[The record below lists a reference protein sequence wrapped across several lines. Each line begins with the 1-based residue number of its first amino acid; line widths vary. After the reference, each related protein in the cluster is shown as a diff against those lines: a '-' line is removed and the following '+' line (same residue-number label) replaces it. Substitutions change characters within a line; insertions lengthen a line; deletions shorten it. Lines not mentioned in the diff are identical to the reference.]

1 MDNKIKREIILS
13 KEQFKKLNDTG
24 KITIS
29 SPLFFNNEGIV
40 IKEQMITSVGEL
52 TNFITL
58 PDWSIEKLRLGETIT
73 VYFNFYNSPFN
84 VLLSV
89 EK

>member
-13 KEQFKKLNDTG
+13 KEQFKKLDDTG

>member
-13 KEQFKKLNDTG
+13 KEQFKKLDDTG

-40 IKEQMITSVGEL
+40 IKEQMITSVGDL

-73 VYFNFYNSPFN
+73 VYFNFYNSYFN

>member
-1 MDNKIKREIILS
+1 MNDKIKREIILS
-13 KEQFKKLNDTG
+13 KEQFTALDDAG

-29 SPLFFNNEGIV
+29 SPLFFNNKGLV
-40 IKEQMITSVGEL
+40 IKEQMITSVGDL

-73 VYFNFYNSPFN
+73 VYFNFYNSYFN

>member
-13 KEQFKKLNDTG
+13 KEQFKKLDDAG

-58 PDWSIEKLRLGETIT
+58 PDWSIEKLRLGETIA
-73 VYFNFYNSPFN
+73 VYFYFYDSHIN

>member
-1 MDNKIKREIILS
+1 MNDKIKREIVLS
-13 KEQFKKLNDTG
+13 KEQFKALDDTG

-29 SPLFFNNEGIV
+29 SPLFFNNKGLV
-40 IKEQMITSVGEL
+40 IKEQMITSVGDL

-73 VYFNFYNSPFN
+73 VYFNFYNSYFN

>member
-1 MDNKIKREIILS
+1 MNDKIKREIVLS
-13 KEQFKKLNDTG
+13 KEQFKALDDTG

-29 SPLFFNNEGIV
+29 SPLFFNNKGLV

-58 PDWSIEKLRLGETIT
+58 PDWSIEKLRLGETIA

>member
-13 KEQFKKLNDTG
+13 KEQFKKLDDTG

-29 SPLFFNNEGIV
+29 SPLFFNNEEIV
-40 IKEQMITSVGEL
+40 IKEQMITSVGDL

-84 VLLSV
+84 VSLSV

>member
-1 MDNKIKREIILS
+1 MDNKIKREIVLS
-13 KEQFKKLNDTG
+13 KEQFTALDDTG

-29 SPLFFNNEGIV
+29 SPLFFNNEGLV

-73 VYFNFYNSPFN
+73 VYFNFYNSYFN

>member
-1 MDNKIKREIILS
+1 MNDKIKREIILS
-13 KEQFKKLNDTG
+13 KEQFKKLDDTG

-29 SPLFFNNEGIV
+29 SPLFFNNKGLV
-40 IKEQMITSVGEL
+40 IKEQMITSVGDL

-73 VYFNFYNSPFN
+73 VYFNFYNSYFN

>member
-13 KEQFKKLNDTG
+13 KEQFKKLDDTG

-29 SPLFFNNEGIV
+29 SPLFFNNEEIV
-40 IKEQMITSVGEL
+40 KMITSVGEL

-58 PDWSIEKLRLGETIT
+58 PDWSIEKLRLGETIA
-73 VYFNFYNSPFN
+73 VYFYFYDSHIN

>member
-13 KEQFKKLNDTG
+13 KEQFKKLDDTG

-40 IKEQMITSVGEL
+40 IKEQMITSVG
-52 TNFITL
+52 
-58 PDWSIEKLRLGETIT
+58 
-73 VYFNFYNSPFN
+73 
-84 VLLSV
+84 
-89 EK
+89 

>member
-13 KEQFKKLNDTG
+13 KEQFKKLDDAG

-84 VLLSV
+84 VSLSV

>member
-1 MDNKIKREIILS
+1 MNDKIKREIILS
-13 KEQFKKLNDTG
+13 KEQFKKLDDTG

-29 SPLFFNNEGIV
+29 SPLFFNNKGLV
-40 IKEQMITSVGEL
+40 IKEQMITSVGDL

-58 PDWSIEKLRLGETIT
+58 PDWSIEKLRLGETIA
-73 VYFNFYNSPFN
+73 VYFNFYNSYFN

>member
-1 MDNKIKREIILS
+1 MNDKIKREIVLS
-13 KEQFKKLNDTG
+13 KEQFKALDDTG

-29 SPLFFNNEGIV
+29 SPLFFNNKGLV
-40 IKEQMITSVGEL
+40 IKEQMITNVGEL